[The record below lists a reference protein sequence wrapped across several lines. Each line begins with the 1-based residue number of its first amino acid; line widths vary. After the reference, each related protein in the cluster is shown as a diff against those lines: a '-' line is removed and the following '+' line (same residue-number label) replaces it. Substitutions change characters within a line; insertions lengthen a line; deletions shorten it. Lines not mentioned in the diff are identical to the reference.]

1 MTKESKTA
9 KENETAEIKNVVKI
23 SESGPCK
30 KKINI
35 DIPEESIKAALDE
48 QYDEL
53 RRDTV
58 VPGFR
63 KGRAPVRLIEKR
75 FGSDVSKQV
84 KLKLLAD
91 ATDAAIKDNEID
103 SLGEP
108 DFDHEAI
115 DLPEKGSMSF
125 EFEVEVRPN
134 FKLPELKGIKV
145 EKTTTETT
153 EAEIDEEIESFRKRA
168 GIWTPKEKGTAKL
181 EELVVADAVIKLE
194 GVEEGEKHDN
204 IEIPVREH
212 GFVGGIPVEKLDKTL
227 VGAKSG
233 DVKKVSVEVPKTF
246 YKEEYRGKK
255 VDVEMT
261 VKEIKKLE
269 PAALDETF
277 FKKCGVGS
285 LEELKEVVTDARGQQ
300 AEQAARQSMAS
311 QVHKY
316 LLENTKFDLPSNIV
330 GDQSKSILQRQY
342 TNMLMQGMQK
352 EQIDEHME
360 QLRASSEQ
368 QAEEQLR
375 IFFIMDMIAEKL
387 KVEVNDEEI
396 NGHIAQVAAQR
407 GRRPE
412 KMREELARDGSL
424 AQFSLQVREQKCVEK
439 LLEDAKITEVK
450 AAAKKTS
457 VKKAPAEKKEA
468 AKKTSAKKAETKKT
482 ATKKT
487 ATKKPAAKKPVE
499 KKAAT
504 AKKTKK
510 KTDK

>member
-1 MTKESKTA
+1 MTKET
-9 KENETAEIKNVVKI
+9 ETAEVKNVVKI

-35 DIPEESIKAALDE
+35 EIPEESIKAALDE

-115 DLPEKGSMSF
+115 ELPEKGSMSF

-134 FKLPELKGIKV
+134 FDLPELKGIKV
-145 EKTTTETT
+145 EKTTTEVTD
-153 EAEIDEEIESFRKRA
+153 AEVDEEIESFRKRG
-168 GIWTPKEKGTAKL
+168 GIWTPKEKGSAAI
-181 EELVVADAVIKLE
+181 EDQIVADAVIKVE
-194 GVEEGEKHDN
+194 GVEESERHDN
-204 IEIPVREH
+204 VEIPIREY
-212 GFVGGIPVEKLDKTL
+212 GFVDWVPVEKLDKVL

-233 DVKKVSVEVPKTF
+233 DVKKVSVEIPKTF
-246 YKEEYRGKK
+246 YKEEYRDKK
-255 VDVEMT
+255 VEVEVT
-261 VKEIKKLE
+261 VKEIKQLE
-269 PAALDETF
+269 PAELDETF

-285 LEELKEVVTDARGQQ
+285 LEELKDVINDARNQQ
-300 AEQAARQSMAS
+300 AEQTARQSMAS

-330 GDQSKSILQRQY
+330 ADQSKSIFQRQY
-342 TNMLMQGMQK
+342 TNMLMQGLPK

-368 QAEEQLR
+368 QAAEQLR

-396 NGHIAQVAAQR
+396 NGHIAQIAAQR

-424 AQFSLQVREQKCVEK
+424 VQFSLQVREQKCVEK

-450 AAAKKTS
+450 GAAKKTS
-457 VKKAPAEKKEA
+457 VKKAPAEKKA
-468 AKKTSAKKAETKKT
+468 TAKKATAKKTASKKTTTKKA
-482 ATKKT
+482 
-487 ATKKPAAKKPVE
+487 AAKKPAE
-499 KKAAT
+499 KKAST

-510 KTDK
+510 KTGK

>member
-1 MTKESKTA
+1 MAKESETA
-9 KENETAEIKNVVKI
+9 KESEVAEAKNVVKI

-30 KKINI
+30 KKIDI
-35 DIPEESIKAALDE
+35 EIPEESIKAALDE

-91 ATDAAIKDNEID
+91 ATDAAIKDNEIN

-115 DLPEKGSMSF
+115 ELPEKGSMSF
-125 EFEVEVRPN
+125 GFEVEVRPN
-134 FKLPELKGIKV
+134 FDLPELKGIEV

-153 EAEIDEEIESFRKRA
+153 EAEVDEEIESFRKRA
-168 GIWTPKEKGTAKL
+168 GIWTPKEKGTAEL
-181 EELVVADAVIKLE
+181 EEQVVADAVIKLE
-194 GVEEGEKHDN
+194 DVEEGEKHDN
-204 IEIPVREH
+204 IEIPVKEH
-212 GFVGGIPVEKLDKTL
+212 GFVGGIPVEKLDKVL
-227 VGAKSG
+227 VGTKSG
-233 DVKKVSVEVPKTF
+233 DVKKISVEVPKTF

-255 VDVEMT
+255 VDIEIT

-269 PAALDETF
+269 PAELDETF

-285 LEELKEVVTDARGQQ
+285 LEELKDVITDARGQQ
-300 AEQAARQSMAS
+300 AEQAARQSMAN

-316 LLENTKFDLPSNIV
+316 LLDNTKFDLPSNIV
-330 GDQSKSILQRQY
+330 ADQSKSIFQRQY
-342 TNMLMQGMQK
+342 TNMLMQGLPK
-352 EQIDEHME
+352 EQIDENME

-368 QAEEQLR
+368 QAAEQLR
-375 IFFIMDMIAEKL
+375 IFFIMDVIAEKL

-396 NGHIAQVAAQR
+396 NGHIAQIAAQR

-424 AQFSLQVREQKCVEK
+424 AQFSLQIREQKCTEK

-457 VKKAPAEKKEA
+457 EKKAPAEKKAPTKKAA
-468 AKKTSAKKAETKKT
+468 AKKT
-482 ATKKT
+482 ATT
-487 ATKKPAAKKPVE
+487 KPAAKKPAE

-510 KTDK
+510 KTEK